1 MQMSSICS
9 PLISF
14 TRSRHH
20 FSFPLQFT
28 RHQHHNSF
36 SSYNANG
43 VNICSIIGSHGPCG
57 FGVLPAYYS
66 FLSRP
71 SSSIIGITSTTTRS
85 SRRKRSR
92 FAVVSASGGG
102 LERFTER
109 AIKAVIYSQREAKE
123 LGRDMVFPQ
132 HLLLGLIAE
141 DEEDHRYHSV
151 HEGFLG
157 SGISLQQARDVVC
170 TIWHHP
176 HQDPADTKST
186 IAIASLPFSIS
197 TKLVFEAAVH
207 HSRISSH
214 HFIAPEHIS
223 IALFTLDDGSAAR
236 VITSL
241 GANIKQL
248 AAVALSKLQREIA
261 KDGREPSLVS
271 KGMQEK
277 YFSRMA
283 SVFNSSKM
291 PRERGALEKFCVDLT
306 ARASGGFIDPVIG
319 RETEFQRVIQILC
332 RRTKNNPVLL
342 GESGVGK
349 TAIAEGLAVSIA
361 EADVPFF
368 LLTKRVMSLDI
379 ALLMAGAKE
388 RGELEARVTALI
400 NEVLKAVHVLVGSE
414 TVGRGNK
421 GSGLD
426 IANLLKP
433 SLGRGQLQCIAS
445 TTVDEY
451 RMHFERD
458 KAFARRFQPVWIDE
472 PSQDDSV
479 RILMGLREKY
489 EAYHNCRFTL
499 EAINAAVYLSAK
511 YISDRYLPDKAIG
524 IIDEAGSR
532 ACIEAFKRKR
542 KRQTRILSMLPDDY
556 WQEIRTVHA
565 MQEVVLASKEHV
577 GGSSMDN
584 TNESMSKVTLPSN
597 DDEPMVVGPDDI
609 AAVVS
614 LWSGIQVLQITA
626 DERTL
631 LLGLDEQLRRQV
643 VGQDEAVSAISQAL
657 KRFRVGLKDPK
668 RPMAVMLF
676 CGPTGVGKTQL
687 TKALAGCYFG
697 SEAAMLRLDMS
708 EYMEGHS
715 VSKLIGSPPGYV
727 GYGEGGTLTEAI
739 RRRPFTVILLDEI
752 EKAHRDILNIL
763 LHLFE
768 DGHLTDSQG
777 RRVSFKNALVVM
789 TSNVGSTTIAKGRQ
803 SFFGFLNTAYES
815 TSYAGMKVKVMEEL
829 KAYFCPELLNRIDEV
844 VVFRSLEKAQM
855 LEIFNHML
863 REVKQRL
870 ISLGICLEVSESV
883 KNMVCQRGY
892 DQIYGA
898 RQLRRAINLMIED
911 VLIEAILSGN
921 FKPGDTAVVDL
932 NTFGYPFVI
941 NLSDHGPHP
950 MSDSASIL

>member
-14 TRSRHH
+14 TRTRHH
-20 FSFPLQFT
+20 FPVPLQFT

-43 VNICSIIGSHGPCG
+43 VRICSITGSHGPCG
-57 FGVLPAYYS
+57 FGVPPAYYS
-66 FLSRP
+66 FLSLP
-71 SSSIIGITSTTTRS
+71 SSSIIGITSATTRS
-85 SRRKRSR
+85 IRRKRSR
-92 FAVVSASGGG
+92 FAVVSASEGG

-123 LGRDMVFPQ
+123 HGRDMVFPQ

-157 SGISLQQARDVVC
+157 SGISLQQARDAVC

-176 HQDPADTKST
+176 YQDPVDTNST

-197 TKLVFEAAVH
+197 TKRVFEAAVH

-241 GANIKQL
+241 GANMKQL
-248 AAVALSKLQREIA
+248 AAVALSKLQRELA
-261 KDGREPSLVS
+261 KDGRELSLVS
-271 KGMQEK
+271 QGMQEK

-283 SVFNSSKM
+283 SVLRSSKI
-291 PRERGALEKFCVDLT
+291 PREKGALEKFCVDLT
-306 ARASGGFIDPVIG
+306 ARATGGFIDPVIG
-319 RETEFQRVIQILC
+319 RETEFQRVIQILS
-332 RRTKNNPVLL
+332 RRTKNNPILL

-349 TAIAEGLAVSIA
+349 TAIAEGLALSIA

-400 NEVLKAVHVLVGSE
+400 NEVLKAGDVILFIDEVHVLVGSE
-414 TVGRGNK
+414 TVGLGNK

-433 SLGRGQLQCIAS
+433 SLGKGQLQCIAS

-451 RMHFERD
+451 RMHFESD

-489 EAYHNCRFTL
+489 EAHHNCRFTL
-499 EAINAAVYLSAK
+499 EAINAAVDLSVK
-511 YISDRYLPDKAIG
+511 YISDRYLPDKAID
-524 IIDEAGSR
+524 IIDEAGSK

-542 KRQTRILSMLPDDY
+542 KRQTCILSMLPDDY

-577 GGSSMDN
+577 GASSMDN
-584 TNESMSKVTLPSN
+584 TNESTSPSN

-643 VGQDEAVSAISQAL
+643 VGQDEAVAAISQAL

-697 SEAAMLRLDMS
+697 S
-708 EYMEGHS
+708 
-715 VSKLIGSPPGYV
+715 
-727 GYGEGGTLTEAI
+727 
-739 RRRPFTVILLDEI
+739 
-752 EKAHRDILNIL
+752 
-763 LHLFE
+763 
-768 DGHLTDSQG
+768 G

-803 SFFGFLNTAYES
+803 SFSGFLNTAHES

-883 KNMVCQRGY
+883 KNLVCQRGY
-892 DQIYGA
+892 DRIYGA
-898 RQLRRAINLMIED
+898 RQLRRAINLIIED

-932 NTFGYPFVI
+932 NTFGNPFVI

>member
-14 TRSRHH
+14 TRTRHH
-20 FSFPLQFT
+20 FPVPLQFT

-43 VNICSIIGSHGPCG
+43 VRICSIIGSHGPCG
-57 FGVLPAYYS
+57 FGVPPAYYS
-66 FLSRP
+66 FLSLP
-71 SSSIIGITSTTTRS
+71 SSSIIGITSATTRS
-85 SRRKRSR
+85 IRRKRSR
-92 FAVVSASGGG
+92 FAVVSASEGG

-123 LGRDMVFPQ
+123 HGRDMVFPQ

-157 SGISLQQARDVVC
+157 SGISLQQARDAVC

-176 HQDPADTKST
+176 HQDPVDTNST

-197 TKLVFEAAVH
+197 TKRVFEAAVH

-241 GANIKQL
+241 GANMKQL
-248 AAVALSKLQREIA
+248 AAVALSKLQRELA
-261 KDGREPSLVS
+261 KDGRELSLVS
-271 KGMQEK
+271 QGMQEK

-283 SVFNSSKM
+283 SVLRSSKI
-291 PRERGALEKFCVDLT
+291 PREKGALEKFCVDLT
-306 ARASGGFIDPVIG
+306 ARATGGFIDPVIG
-319 RETEFQRVIQILC
+319 RETEFQRVIQILS
-332 RRTKNNPVLL
+332 RRTKNNPILL

-349 TAIAEGLAVSIA
+349 TAIAEGLALSIA

-400 NEVLKAVHVLVGSE
+400 NEVLKAVGL
-414 TVGRGNK
+414 GNK
-421 GSGLD
+421 GCGLD

-433 SLGRGQLQCIAS
+433 SLGKGQLQCIAS

-451 RMHFERD
+451 RMHFESD

-489 EAYHNCRFTL
+489 EAHHNCRFTL
-499 EAINAAVYLSAK
+499 EAINAAVDLSVK
-511 YISDRYLPDKAIG
+511 YISDRYLPDKAID
-524 IIDEAGSR
+524 IIDEAGSK

-542 KRQTRILSMLPDDY
+542 KRQTCILSMLPDDY

-584 TNESMSKVTLPSN
+584 TNESTSPSN

-643 VGQDEAVSAISQAL
+643 VGQDEAVAAISQAL

-715 VSKLIGSPPGYV
+715 MSKLLGSPPGYV

-803 SFFGFLNTAYES
+803 SFSGFLNTAHES
-815 TSYAGMKVKVMEEL
+815 TSYAGMKVK
-829 KAYFCPELLNRIDEV
+829 
-844 VVFRSLEKAQM
+844 M

-883 KNMVCQRGY
+883 KNLVCQRGY
-892 DQIYGA
+892 DRIYGA
-898 RQLRRAINLMIED
+898 RQLRRAINLIIED

-932 NTFGYPFVI
+932 NTFGNPFVI

>member
-9 PLISF
+9 PIISF
-14 TRSRHH
+14 TRTRHH
-20 FSFPLQFT
+20 FPFQLQFT

-43 VNICSIIGSHGPCG
+43 VSICSIIGSHGPCG

-71 SSSIIGITSTTTRS
+71 SSSIIGITSTTARS

-176 HQDPADTKST
+176 HQDPADTNST

-197 TKLVFEAAVH
+197 TKRVFEAAVH

-400 NEVLKAVHVLVGSE
+400 NEVLKAGDVILFIDEVHVLVGSE

-489 EAYHNCRFTL
+489 EAHHNCRFTL
-499 EAINAAVYLSAK
+499 EAINAAVDLSAK

-542 KRQTRILSMLPDDY
+542 KRRTRILSMLPDDY

-763 LHLFE
+763 LNLFE

-815 TSYAGMKVKVMEEL
+815 TSYAGMKVK
-829 KAYFCPELLNRIDEV
+829 
-844 VVFRSLEKAQM
+844 M

-950 MSDSASIL
+950 VSDSASIL

>member
-9 PLISF
+9 PIISF
-14 TRSRHH
+14 TRTRHH
-20 FSFPLQFT
+20 FPFQLQFT

-43 VNICSIIGSHGPCG
+43 VSICSIIGSHGPCG

-71 SSSIIGITSTTTRS
+71 SSSIIGITSTTARS

-176 HQDPADTKST
+176 HQDPADTNST

-197 TKLVFEAAVH
+197 TKRVFEAAVH

-489 EAYHNCRFTL
+489 EAHHNCRFTL
-499 EAINAAVYLSAK
+499 EAINAAVDLSAK

-542 KRQTRILSMLPDDY
+542 KRRTRILSMLPDDY

-763 LHLFE
+763 LNLFE

-950 MSDSASIL
+950 VSDSASIL

>member
-400 NEVLKAVHVLVGSE
+400 NEVLKAGDVILFIDEVHVLVGSE

-768 DGHLTDSQG
+768 DGHLTDSQ
-777 RRVSFKNALVVM
+777 VC
-789 TSNVGSTTIAKGRQ
+789 
-803 SFFGFLNTAYES
+803 AYWDGE
-815 TSYAGMKVKVMEEL
+815 Y
-829 KAYFCPELLNRIDEV
+829 
-844 VVFRSLEKAQM
+844 
-855 LEIFNHML
+855 HL
-863 REVKQRL
+863 R
-870 ISLGICLEVSESV
+870 
-883 KNMVCQRGY
+883 M
-892 DQIYGA
+892 
-898 RQLRRAINLMIED
+898 
-911 VLIEAILSGN
+911 
-921 FKPGDTAVVDL
+921 
-932 NTFGYPFVI
+932 
-941 NLSDHGPHP
+941 HWW
-950 MSDSASIL
+950 

>member
-14 TRSRHH
+14 TRTRHH
-20 FSFPLQFT
+20 FPVPLQFT

-43 VNICSIIGSHGPCG
+43 VRICSITGSHGPCG
-57 FGVLPAYYS
+57 FGVPPAYYS
-66 FLSRP
+66 FLSLP
-71 SSSIIGITSTTTRS
+71 SSSIIGITSATTRS
-85 SRRKRSR
+85 IRRKRSR
-92 FAVVSASGGG
+92 FAVVSASEGG

-123 LGRDMVFPQ
+123 HGRDMVFPQ

-157 SGISLQQARDVVC
+157 SGISLQQARDAVC

-176 HQDPADTKST
+176 YQDPVDTNST

-197 TKLVFEAAVH
+197 TKRVFEAAVH

-241 GANIKQL
+241 GANMKQL
-248 AAVALSKLQREIA
+248 AAVALSKLQRELA
-261 KDGREPSLVS
+261 KDGRELSLVS
-271 KGMQEK
+271 QGMQEK

-283 SVFNSSKM
+283 SVLRSSKI
-291 PRERGALEKFCVDLT
+291 PR
-306 ARASGGFIDPVIG
+306 ARATGGFIDPVIG
-319 RETEFQRVIQILC
+319 RETEFQRVIQILS
-332 RRTKNNPVLL
+332 RRTKNNPILL

-349 TAIAEGLAVSIA
+349 TAIAEGLALSIA

-400 NEVLKAVHVLVGSE
+400 NEVLKAGDVILFIDEVHVLVGSE
-414 TVGRGNK
+414 TVGLGNK

-433 SLGRGQLQCIAS
+433 SLGKGQLQCIAS

-451 RMHFERD
+451 RMHFESD

-489 EAYHNCRFTL
+489 EAHHNCRFTL
-499 EAINAAVYLSAK
+499 EAINAAVDLSVK
-511 YISDRYLPDKAIG
+511 YISDRYLPDKAID
-524 IIDEAGSR
+524 IIDEAGSK

-542 KRQTRILSMLPDDY
+542 KRQTCILSMLPDDY

-577 GGSSMDN
+577 GASSMDN
-584 TNESMSKVTLPSN
+584 TNESTSPSN

-643 VGQDEAVSAISQAL
+643 VGQDEAVAAISQAL

-697 SEAAMLRLDMS
+697 S
-708 EYMEGHS
+708 
-715 VSKLIGSPPGYV
+715 
-727 GYGEGGTLTEAI
+727 
-739 RRRPFTVILLDEI
+739 
-752 EKAHRDILNIL
+752 
-763 LHLFE
+763 
-768 DGHLTDSQG
+768 G

-803 SFFGFLNTAYES
+803 SFSGFLNTAHES

-883 KNMVCQRGY
+883 KNLVCQRGY
-892 DQIYGA
+892 DRIYGA
-898 RQLRRAINLMIED
+898 RQLRRAINLIIED

-932 NTFGYPFVI
+932 NTFGNPFVI

>member
-14 TRSRHH
+14 TRTRHH
-20 FSFPLQFT
+20 FPVPLQFT

-43 VNICSIIGSHGPCG
+43 VRICSITGSHGPCG
-57 FGVLPAYYS
+57 FGVPPAYYS
-66 FLSRP
+66 FLSLP
-71 SSSIIGITSTTTRS
+71 SSSIIGITSATTRS
-85 SRRKRSR
+85 IRRKRSR
-92 FAVVSASGGG
+92 FAVVSASEGG

-123 LGRDMVFPQ
+123 HGRDMVFPQ

-157 SGISLQQARDVVC
+157 SGISLQQARDAVC

-176 HQDPADTKST
+176 YQDPVDTNST

-197 TKLVFEAAVH
+197 TKRVFEAAVH

-241 GANIKQL
+241 GANMKQL
-248 AAVALSKLQREIA
+248 AAVALSKLQRELA
-261 KDGREPSLVS
+261 KDGRELSLVS
-271 KGMQEK
+271 QGMQEK

-283 SVFNSSKM
+283 SVLRSSKI
-291 PRERGALEKFCVDLT
+291 PREKGALEKFCVDLT
-306 ARASGGFIDPVIG
+306 ARATGGFIDPVIG
-319 RETEFQRVIQILC
+319 RETEFQRVIQILS
-332 RRTKNNPVLL
+332 RRTKNNPILL

-349 TAIAEGLAVSIA
+349 TAIAEGLALSIA

-400 NEVLKAVHVLVGSE
+400 NEVLKAVGL
-414 TVGRGNK
+414 GNK

-433 SLGRGQLQCIAS
+433 SLGKGQLQCIAS

-451 RMHFERD
+451 RMHFESD

-489 EAYHNCRFTL
+489 EAHHNCRFTL
-499 EAINAAVYLSAK
+499 EAINAAVDLSVK
-511 YISDRYLPDKAIG
+511 YISDRYLPDKAID
-524 IIDEAGSR
+524 IIDEAGSK

-542 KRQTRILSMLPDDY
+542 KRQTCILSMLPDDY

-577 GGSSMDN
+577 GASSMDN
-584 TNESMSKVTLPSN
+584 TNESTSPSN

-643 VGQDEAVSAISQAL
+643 VGQDEAVAAISQAL

-697 SEAAMLRLDMS
+697 S
-708 EYMEGHS
+708 
-715 VSKLIGSPPGYV
+715 
-727 GYGEGGTLTEAI
+727 
-739 RRRPFTVILLDEI
+739 
-752 EKAHRDILNIL
+752 
-763 LHLFE
+763 
-768 DGHLTDSQG
+768 G

-803 SFFGFLNTAYES
+803 SFSGFLNTAHES

-883 KNMVCQRGY
+883 KNLVCQRGY
-892 DQIYGA
+892 DRIYGA
-898 RQLRRAINLMIED
+898 RQLRRAINLIIED

-932 NTFGYPFVI
+932 NTFGNPFVI